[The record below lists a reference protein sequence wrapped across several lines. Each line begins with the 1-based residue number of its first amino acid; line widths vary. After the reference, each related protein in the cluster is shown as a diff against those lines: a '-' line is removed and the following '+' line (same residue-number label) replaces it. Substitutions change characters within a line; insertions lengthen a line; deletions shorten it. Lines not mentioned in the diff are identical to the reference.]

1 LTIFRR
7 PNGCGAFF
15 LCYFELFYICFR
27 HKRGYVENRILWRWI
42 FVVLRCIINFKPEL
56 FKDIPAVNDVISA
69 ETQMKA
75 DVDAL
80 VASSMETR
88 ELYREVCGLL
98 FFRYG
103 IAPTAN
109 KLYSLVH
116 RGTMS
121 TPAEVLKRF
130 WEELREKSRLRIERA
145 DVPAALLSSA
155 GELVAGLWRQAS
167 DAALETLE
175 AERADIR
182 AARVDVD
189 KEVKSLS
196 AEVQRTEE
204 ALAHRTENLLA
215 MQTRYQERDEELT
228 AARQSQETMAARIS
242 ELEAEGRALRQAQA
256 EEQKRFSERLEEMA
270 TNAQRTEE
278 RAGAA
283 ERRALLEIDRER
295 TNAARLQKEIDA
307 QHTQAAKA
315 TEQSVARESAL
326 RSQLDAAR
334 QRLAALD
341 AELVLF
347 REARTALEGDVVRLR
362 EDMVGLK
369 VRAAAAEA
377 LAEAAAHRADLP
389 PEEHSTR
396 QRPVRTTR
404 QKPRKPG

>member
-1 LTIFRR
+1 M
-7 PNGCGAFF
+7 
-15 LCYFELFYICFR
+15 
-27 HKRGYVENRILWRWI
+27 
-42 FVVLRCIINFKPEL
+42 
-56 FKDIPAVNDVISA
+56 NDVISA